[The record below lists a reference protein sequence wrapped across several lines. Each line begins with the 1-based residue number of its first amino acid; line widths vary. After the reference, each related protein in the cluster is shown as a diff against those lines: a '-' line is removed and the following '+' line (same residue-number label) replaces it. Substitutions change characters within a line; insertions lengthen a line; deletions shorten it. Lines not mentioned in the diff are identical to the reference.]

1 MKRFLVIALSV
12 SLALTAGLAVP
23 ANADVAYEVVD
34 LTDIWSTTH
43 PLAASVETWEG
54 TALNNAGDIGGTA
67 RTVDGGSFAFVW
79 NEESGFRDLSGIAS
93 ATEVTAMNEL
103 GQVVVRNYGPSDL
116 GTALLWNPSGE
127 LIPIIDNSGTD
138 PDPGYITA
146 YGMND
151 LGHVVGRV
159 LYEAET
165 AGFFWDGSEFS
176 VLHGPEGWAVPRH
189 ALAYDVNNCG
199 QVVGRANSQDDG
211 DSRGCQWTVLDSG
224 EWTRDELAGNVPA
237 GIARRVNDSGDVVG
251 TCPST
256 NPDSINPT
264 LCRWT
269 DEGFEELGGF
279 NAGTIPRS
287 INESGTIVGLTNSA
301 TIIWSDDGE
310 LEWLTDLRDHA
321 FRWTAADGMQILNDL
336 IEPMPVWK
344 HLYEAT
350 AVNDLD
356 FMLVRGRSLLP
367 DVIGSRQFLLRPVPE
382 PSTVSALAAIM
393 FTTIIIRTRRNS

>member
-1 MKRFLVIALSV
+1 MKRFLMLALFV
-12 SLALTAGLAVP
+12 SLAASAPFASPVR
-23 ANADVAYEVVD
+23 AEVAYEVVD
-34 LTDIWSTTH
+34 LTEIWSTTH
-43 PLAASVETWEG
+43 PLADSVETWEG
-54 TALNNAGDIGGTA
+54 TALNNTGDIGGTA

-79 NEESGFRDLSGIAS
+79 NEATGFRDLSGIAS

-116 GTALLWNPSGE
+116 GSALLWSPTGE
-127 LIPIIDNSGTD
+127 LVPIIDNSGTH

-151 LGHVVGRV
+151 LGQVVGRV

-176 VLHGPEGWAVPRH
+176 VLHGLEGWVAPRH
-189 ALAYDVNNCG
+189 AVAYDVNNHG
-199 QVVGRANSQDDG
+199 EVVGWVKPQEGQPACAYSW
-211 DSRGCQWTVLDSG
+211 SRSDFG
-224 EWTRDELAGNVPA
+224 EWVSQELVGDVSA
-237 GIARRVNDSGDVVG
+237 GIARRVNDSGDIVG

-256 NPDSINPT
+256 NPDSINPS

-310 LEWLTDLRDHA
+310 LEWLTDLTGYA
-321 FRWTAADGMQILNDL
+321 YRWTETDRMQVLNDL

-350 AVNDLD
+350 AVNDFD
-356 FMLVRGRSLLP
+356 FMLVRAQSLSP
-367 DVIGSRQFLLRPVPE
+367 DVPGSRQFLLYPVPE
-382 PSTVSALAAIM
+382 PGVAWGLVVLF
-393 FTTIIIRTRRNS
+393 FTTIVIRTRRKQ